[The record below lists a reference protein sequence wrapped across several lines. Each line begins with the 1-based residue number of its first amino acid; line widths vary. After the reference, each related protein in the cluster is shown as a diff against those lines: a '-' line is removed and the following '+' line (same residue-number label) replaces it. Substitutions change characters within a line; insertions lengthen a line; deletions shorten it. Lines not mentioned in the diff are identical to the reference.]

1 MGCNTVHMFMLAILF
16 ANVYKT
22 RLLCA
27 RTLRNHIV
35 NTDCRTLYHNTIE
48 VIEHTIEERNNSIIN

>member
-1 MGCNTVHMFMLAILF
+1 MFMLAIFF

-27 RTLRNHIV
+27 RTLRNHLV

-48 VIEHTIEERNNSIIN
+48 VIEHTIEERNNSIID